1 MEIMQING
9 KILSDMIMLV
19 TCEYLWGPLD
29 KVNNSEN
36 AILKFILVD
45 MVSENFILWISY
57 ATQCFSAHW
66 KSSRELA
73 TIQVAIRNIR
83 NRLRFG

>member
-45 MVSENFILWISY
+45 MVSEETLY
-57 ATQCFSAHW
+57 Y
-66 KSSRELA
+66 
-73 TIQVAIRNIR
+73 
-83 NRLRFG
+83 G